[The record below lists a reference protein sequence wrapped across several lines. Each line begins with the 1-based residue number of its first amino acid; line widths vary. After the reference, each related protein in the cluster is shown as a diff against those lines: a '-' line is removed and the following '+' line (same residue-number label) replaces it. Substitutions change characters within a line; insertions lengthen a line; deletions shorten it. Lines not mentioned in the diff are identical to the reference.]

1 MEELKQPMEH
11 MEENSSVSEPTEGI
25 TEADNIIEKKRK
37 KVAKPRSKAQVES
50 FKKAQLA
57 LINKR
62 KLAKNAKLLNNKP
75 VIITDLGSIKEEK
88 EIAVPVKEVKKDKKL
103 KNNRKVIYLP
113 PENDSSSSEEETIYI
128 KPPRKH
134 KKKKKK
140 KVTKVIYLSG
150 SESESDPDSDI
161 DIQCAGSV
169 DIKHNNKYR
178 YY

>member
-1 MEELKQPMEH
+1 MEELKQPMED

-25 TEADNIIEKKRK
+25 TEADNIIEKRK
-37 KVAKPRSKAQVES
+37 KKPRSKAQVES

-75 VIITDLGSIKEEK
+75 VIITDLGSIKDEK

-161 DIQCAGSV
+161 DIIHNNSGGSV
-169 DIKHNNKYR
+169 DITHNNKYR